1 MVVVTVVVVGVMLL
15 LLLQCMMVLNLASYK
30 GFGCNIVDEF
40 VIRKCLIGIVVT
52 VIGTECCCGCLYII
66 TVVGDTT
73 VGVLW
78 LILQRI
84 VIMTIFI
91 LGQ

>member
-1 MVVVTVVVVGVMLL
+1 
-15 LLLQCMMVLNLASYK
+15 MMVLNLASYK

-66 TVVGDTT
+66 TVVVVAAVGDTI

-78 LILQRI
+78 LFLQRI
-84 VIMTIFI
+84 IIMTIFI